1 MLKVQSKLR
10 KLANKKRAA
19 NLSRFFKTGPGMYG
33 EGDIFLGCTNSSELR
48 VIAKENTNLSYKEI
62 STLLKSPY
70 HEERMLAVD
79 ILVLKYRDKKINKK
93 ELINFYLNHRN
104 GLNNWDLVDA
114 SAYKILGD
122 YYQKENSLSEI
133 QSLSKSS
140 HHWDKRIAMVSSLAF
155 IRSGNLDLTYE
166 LAERFLVE
174 TEDLMHKAT
183 GWMLREAGKRD
194 TKRLL
199 LFIKTFG
206 PQMPRTM
213 LRYAIEKFSPS
224 LRKKILKST
233 K

>member
-33 EGDIFLGCTNSSELR
+33 EGDLFLGCTNSSELR

-93 ELINFYLNHRN
+93 ELIDFYLNHRN

-122 YYQKENSLSEI
+122 YYQKENSLREI
-133 QSLSKSS
+133 RSLSKSS

-194 TKRLL
+194 PKRLL